1 MRDPASRTHRVLL
14 LPVLMAAASLCAPLA
29 TVRADPPPTPTG
41 SLADRLKGVQ
51 NADNPLPDWKPM
63 SAAAVTA
70 SREIVLAP
78 GLTVVTAVNQGG
90 VGDYESIKQIDRV
103 DSKTV
108 HLLYDATISAA
119 ATKTPDNLAASD
131 TDPATA
137 NKPPIK
143 VHCGRLIDDPD
154 LQAAHAYSE
163 DFCGNEPEHK
173 PGTTAISISTEVLT
187 QLREGKDVQFQY
199 RLFNMMQAFAHLGK
213 ILTGPGA
220 LAFDPKRDLQNMQ
233 MIGCGLHR
241 VEATDFAMPVLLND
255 QPAELPALHA
265 TCENTMGKADFYI
278 LDHPGNP
285 IMLAWQGDAL
295 GGRLQVIKIQE
306 ASVESIRQVNAA
318 AAAAA
323 AGQAH
328 NAMEQRLAQ
337 CQSVDVYGI
346 YFDFN
351 SASVKPESD
360 VVLKKIDGVLGAHP
374 DWKLSIAGH
383 TDNIGGD
390 AFNLDLS
397 KRRAAAVKAAL
408 VSSYGIGADRLTTTG
423 FGASRPVA
431 SNDTLEGRARN
442 RRVELQRPCK

>member
-1 MRDPASRTHRVLL
+1 VTHPSPAERRVVAA
-14 LPVLMAAASLCAPLA
+14 VLVAALIGVCF
-29 TVRADPPPTPTG
+29 ADPPPTPTG

-51 NADNPLPDWKPM
+51 TANNPLPDWQPM
-63 SAAAVTA
+63 SAAAVAA

-90 VGDYESIKQIDRV
+90 VGDYESIKQVDRV
-103 DSKTV
+103 DQKTV
-108 HLLYDATISAA
+108 HLMYDATIPAA
-119 ATKTPDNLAASD
+119 ALKTPDNLSSAD
-131 TDPATA
+131 TDPAKA
-137 NKPPIK
+137 NKPPLK
-143 VHCGRLIDDPD
+143 VHCGRLIDNPD
-154 LQAAHAYSE
+154 LQTAHAYSE

-173 PGTTAISISTEVLT
+173 PGTTAISISTDVLT

-199 RLFNMMQAFAHLGK
+199 RLFNMMQAWAHLGK

-220 LAFDPKRDLQNMQ
+220 VAFDPKRDLQNMQ

-241 VEATDFAMPVLLND
+241 VEAQDIAVPVLLNE
-255 QPAELPALHA
+255 QPTELPALHA
-265 TCENTMGKADFYI
+265 TCENTMGKADFYF

-285 IMLAWQGDAL
+285 LALAWMGDAL

-306 ASVESIRQVNAA
+306 ASIESQRKVSADAA

-323 AGQAH
+323 AETASRH
-328 NAMEQRLAQ
+328 NALEQRLAE
-337 CQSVDVYGI
+337 CKSVDVYGI

-360 VVLKKIDGVLGAHP
+360 VVLKKIAAVLGAHP

-390 AFNLDLS
+390 AFNLELS
-397 KRRAAAVKAAL
+397 QRRAAAVKDSL
-408 VSSYGIGADRLTTTG
+408 VSPYGIGAARLTTTG
-423 FGASRPVA
+423 YGASRPVT

-442 RRVELQRPCK
+442 RRVELQRQCKG